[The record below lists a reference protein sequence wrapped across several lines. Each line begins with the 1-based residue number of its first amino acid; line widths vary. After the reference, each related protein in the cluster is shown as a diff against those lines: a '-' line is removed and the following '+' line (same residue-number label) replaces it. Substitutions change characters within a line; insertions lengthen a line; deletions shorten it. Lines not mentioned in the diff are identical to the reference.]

1 MHQFHLS
8 MQSGSAGVLKR
19 MRRRYTP
26 EEYFEALEKLRRYMP
41 DSALTTDVL
50 TGFPG
55 ETEVEAQETLA
66 FVEKCAFARIHV
78 FPYSRRAG
86 TVADKMPDQVPEPV
100 KKERCAEL
108 IRLGNKMEKRF
119 VKDLVG
125 TVQQVLFE
133 EEEITED
140 GVFAGGYTGQYVR
153 VRAKASP
160 GDLCAVRIIRAE
172 GTQAYGEVLE
182 RV

>member
-1 MHQFHLS
+1 
-8 MQSGSAGVLKR
+8 
-19 MRRRYTP
+19 
-26 EEYFEALEKLRRYMP
+26 
-41 DSALTTDVL
+41 VL

-55 ETEVEAQETLA
+55 ETEQEARETME

-100 KKERCAEL
+100 KKERCLEL
-108 IRLGNKMEKRF
+108 IRLGNQMEKRF

-133 EEEITED
+133 EEEITDD
-140 GVFAGGYTGQYVR
+140 GVFAGGYTSQYVR
-153 VRAKASP
+153 VRAKARP
-160 GDLCAVRIIRAE
+160 GDLCDVKIVRAE
-172 GTQAYGEVLE
+172 GTMAFGEVLK